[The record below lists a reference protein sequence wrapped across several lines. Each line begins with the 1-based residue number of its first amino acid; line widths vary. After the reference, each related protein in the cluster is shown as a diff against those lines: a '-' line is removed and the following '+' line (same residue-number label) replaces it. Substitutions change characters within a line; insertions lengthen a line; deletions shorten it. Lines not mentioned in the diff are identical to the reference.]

1 MRITICFGGSIVAPE
16 KPNIELIREIAKTVR
31 MLKSKK
37 YEILIVTG
45 GGGPAR
51 MYMGT
56 AQKLGAPHVEL
67 DKIGVDV
74 TRLHARMLISALGE
88 IAEPEPMTT
97 VEAAVRA
104 TFKNKVPVMGGTTP
118 GQTTDAVAAM
128 LAKAS
133 RSELLVFFSDVDGIY
148 TADPKRDPMAKKIER
163 MSARELAKR
172 FATVK
177 AEPGMRTVIDPIA
190 AKLIERSKIKTLFMG
205 VHEIKRLPEI
215 MEGAGHSGT
224 TVMPVSE

>member
-1 MRITICFGGSIVAPE
+1 
-16 KPNIELIREIAKTVR
+16 
-31 MLKSKK
+31 
-37 YEILIVTG
+37 
-45 GGGPAR
+45 

-133 RSELLVFFSDVDGIY
+133 GSELLVFFSDVDGVY